1 MDHIN
6 HTIFFLIL
14 IIYIIFIIYLYNY
27 KKYHY
32 ENNIE
37 KFTELLDLFL
47 DNNIKTDIKTNNIK
61 QPIIEKEIEPQ
72 LIKKNIKYIY
82 IINIE
87 NIDNKKFK
95 YYYLNKKN
103 QPYMTLYGNNTNFN
117 KDIKLKDVNN
127 NLIGNIINE
136 KYNIYIFQNSI
147 FNKNLNIHYINK
159 FKEIKMYLDNDD
171 KIFYIKKK
179 YDSYIINLYNLYI
192 GKIKN
197 DGHKYRIM
205 VYENYKTYLNLFG
218 LGLIF
223 LLHES

>member
-1 MDHIN
+1 MNPIN

-27 KKYHY
+27 KKYDY

-37 KFTELLDLFL
+37 NFTGLLDLFL
-47 DNNIKTDIKTNNIK
+47 DNNIKTNIK
-61 QPIIEKEIEPQ
+61 PITEKQIEPQ
-72 LIKKNIKYIY
+72 IIKKNIKYIY
-82 IINIE
+82 IINI
-87 NIDNKKFK
+87 NNKKFK

-103 QPYMTLYGNNTNFN
+103 QPYMTLYGNITNFN

-127 NLIGNIINE
+127 NLIGSIINE

-179 YDSYIINLYNLYI
+179 NDSYIINLYNLYI
-192 GKIKN
+192 GKIKH
-197 DGHKYRIM
+197 DGGKYRIM
-205 VYENYKTYLNLFG
+205 VYEDYKTYLNLFG